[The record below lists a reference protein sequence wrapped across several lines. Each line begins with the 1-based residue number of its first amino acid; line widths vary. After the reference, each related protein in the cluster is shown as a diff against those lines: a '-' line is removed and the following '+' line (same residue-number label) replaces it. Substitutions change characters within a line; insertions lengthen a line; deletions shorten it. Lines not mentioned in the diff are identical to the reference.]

1 MGSRPEALRTTC
13 ITKNELHNQCTC
25 NGKSMSVSA
34 STCTTC
40 VAAKEHKRGDNVAV
54 HNLRWPRPPATTAF
68 DRNRCFRVL
77 NPLQL
82 HKKLSLRVIGTVH
95 RVVGTGTC
103 PGTTKQT
110 KCALPEIRLGRPISG
125 PEAPLINIG
134 LCPCVLDRRSQ
145 AACPATP
152 PFQN

>member
-1 MGSRPEALRTTC
+1 MPWQHE
-13 ITKNELHNQCTC
+13 TKT
-25 NGKSMSVSA
+25 
-34 STCTTC
+34 
-40 VAAKEHKRGDNVAV
+40 NV
-54 HNLRWPRPPATTAF
+54 RK
-68 DRNRCFRVL
+68 DRHAIVRHVTS
-77 NPLQL
+77 
-82 HKKLSLRVIGTVH
+82 HDKVIGTAH

-134 LCPCVLDRRSQ
+134 LCP

-152 PFQN
+152 PSFQN